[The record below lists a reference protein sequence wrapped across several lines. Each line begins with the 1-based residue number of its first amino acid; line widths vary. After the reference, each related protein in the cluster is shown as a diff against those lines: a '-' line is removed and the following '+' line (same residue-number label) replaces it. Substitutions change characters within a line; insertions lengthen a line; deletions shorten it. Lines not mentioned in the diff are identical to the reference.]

1 MISQLLSAESLPKY
15 RFLKTQAVEPLNKM
29 LKSTY
34 SPGKAKVSTVID
46 FMNLFINARIL
57 AAF

>member
-1 MISQLLSAESLPKY
+1 MISQLLSVESLPKY
-15 RFLKTQAVEPLNKM
+15 RFLKTQAVETLM

-34 SPGKAKVSTVID
+34 SPGRVKVSTVID